1 MQRILLILTLFTL
14 AACGMLN
21 PTGSSTT
28 GGAAP
33 ILQITQSPADVVR
46 AFLDNWNGKNRQG
59 MYDLL
64 SGTSRGMITFAVF
77 DTVYNGAETTLSAE
91 GVTYTI
97 KNTIEQGNTAA
108 VNYDASIRSTLFG
121 EILDN
126 NRTMRLVRDGNNW
139 RIAWTQIPDFDRRVS

>member
-33 ILQITQSPADVVR
+33 ILQIAQSPADVVR

-64 SGTSRGMITFAVF
+64 SGTSRGMITFA
-77 DTVYNGAETTLSAE
+77 APRQHLRSARA
-91 GVTYTI
+91 GRGSTR
-97 KNTIEQGNTAA
+97 TA
-108 VNYDASIRSTLFG
+108 R
-121 EILDN
+121 
-126 NRTMRLVRDGNNW
+126 
-139 RIAWTQIPDFDRRVS
+139 